1 MARFVFRLPDVG
13 EGTAEAEIVAWHVKT
28 GDAVAEDQP
37 LVDVMTDKA
46 TVEITSP
53 QAGVVAVL
61 HGQPGD
67 MAPVGGPLVEL
78 DTAGE
83 AGAAPAPAPAPAPVP
98 AAAAAPAPAPEP
110 AAEARPAPR
119 PDPVRMHSRTPPPL
133 DFAAGAAVPVRREGE
148 RPLASPA
155 VRRRAREMGID
166 LRRVAGSGPAGRID
180 PQDLVNYQIAGAQPV
195 APAAAGG
202 PVPLEGTKEIKII
215 GLRRK
220 IAEKMQ
226 AAKRH
231 IPHITYV
238 EEVDATDLEALRQHL
253 NANRRKDQP
262 KLTLLPFFVRAL
274 IKAVP
279 HHPQMNARY
288 DDEAGVLTQY
298 EGLHLGIATQG
309 PNGLLVPVLR
319 HAEALDLWRCAA
331 EIARVTQAARDG
343 TATRDELQGSTLTLT
358 SLGPLGGITHT
369 PVINWP
375 EVAIIGPNKLVE
387 RPVVKDG
394 QIVVRRMM
402 NISSSFDHRIIDGW
416 DAASFIQRIKGLLE
430 NPAALFVD

>member
-13 EGTAEAEIVAWHVKT
+13 EGTAEAEIVAWHVKA

-53 QAGVVAVL
+53 VAGVVAVL
-61 HGQPGD
+61 HGQAGE

-78 DTAGE
+78 DTEGADGE
-83 AGAAPAPAPAPAPVP
+83 AAEPVP
-98 AAAAAPAPAPEP
+98 APKPVPEKPEPVAAAAVAPQ
-110 AAEARPAPR
+110 RQIPR
-119 PDPVRMHSRTPPPL
+119 PDPVRMHSRTPPPP
-133 DFAAGAAVPVRREGE
+133 DFASGAPVSVPREGE

-155 VRRRAREMGID
+155 VRRRARELGID
-166 LRRVAGSGPAGRID
+166 LRRVAGTGPAGRID
-180 PQDLVNYQIAGAQPV
+180 PQDLVDYQVAGTRPQVV
-195 APAAAGG
+195 ATPATGRVALQG
-202 PVPLEGTKEIKII
+202 VKEVKVI

-238 EEVDATDLEALRQHL
+238 EEVDATDLEALRAYL
-253 NANRRKDQP
+253 NANRRPEQP
-262 KLTLLPFFVRAL
+262 KLTLLPFIIRAL
-274 IKAVP
+274 IKALP
-279 HHPQMNARY
+279 HHPQVNARY

-298 EGLHLGIATQG
+298 EALHVGIATQG
-309 PNGLLVPVLR
+309 PNGLLVPVVR
-319 HAEALDLWRCAA
+319 HAEALDIWQCAA
-331 EIARVTQAARDG
+331 EITRVSQAARDG
-343 TATRDELQGSTLTLT
+343 TATRDELQGSTLTIT
-358 SLGPLGGITHT
+358 SLGPLGGIAHT

-394 QIVVRRMM
+394 QIVIRRMM
-402 NISSSFDHRIIDGW
+402 NISSAFDHRIIDGW
-416 DAASFIQRIKGLLE
+416 DAASLVQRLKGLLE